1 MRRYAGRTGLY
12 KAPRPCV
19 IGHYWT
25 MSREASGRP
34 QGLLLHVLRAPRW
47 VFHHDLGFLLGKRF
61 LYLAHQDRLTGL
73 RRETVLEV
81 VRLDHETGEVV
92 VIAAWGNRSGWVRNV
107 RAGRALE
114 LRIGH
119 LRFAEPEHRFLPAEE
134 CRSLL
139 AGYREAHPLGWRALR
154 TVFPLPAD
162 PKNDDLGAVR
172 AVAFRPH
179 VRDD

>member
-1 MRRYAGRTGLY
+1 
-12 KAPRPCV
+12 
-19 IGHYWT
+19 
-25 MSREASGRP
+25 MSREVSGARRP
-34 QGLLLHVLRAPRW
+34 TGLLLRVMRAPSW
-47 VFHHDLGFLLGKRF
+47 VYRRDLGHLLGRRF
-61 LYLAHQDRLTGL
+61 LYLAHQGRLSGL

-81 VRLDHETGEVV
+81 ARLDHETGEVV
-92 VIAAWGNRSGWVRNV
+92 AIAVWGTQADWVRNL

-119 LRFAEPEHRFLPAEE
+119 LRFAEPEHRFLTAEE

-139 AGYREAHPLGWRALR
+139 VSLREEHAVGWRLL
-154 TVFPLPAD
+154 TMVFPLPLD

-179 VRDD
+179 VPPGVD